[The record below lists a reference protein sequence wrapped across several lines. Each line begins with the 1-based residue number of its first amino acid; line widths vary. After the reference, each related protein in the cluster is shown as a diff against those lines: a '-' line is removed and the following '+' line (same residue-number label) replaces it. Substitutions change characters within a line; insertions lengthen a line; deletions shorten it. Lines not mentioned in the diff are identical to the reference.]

1 MRRELVT
8 GYTVRRCEQLETFP
22 ETIKQE
28 LRPAVCER
36 SQTDRLKENYSISQ
50 SASPIQ
56 HTVNLVFGY
65 KVFLKVYF
73 NVKIH
78 ADFKSVC
85 SQTQN
90 VERFA
95 KSMI

>member
-1 MRRELVT
+1 MSHLSCFLDAKHC
-8 GYTVRRCEQLETFP
+8 Y
-22 ETIKQE
+22 
-28 LRPAVCER
+28 
-36 SQTDRLKENYSISQ
+36 SQ

-85 SQTQN
+85 SQTQK

-95 KSMI
+95 KSMF

>member
-1 MRRELVT
+1 MFRYQHRLFVT
-8 GYTVRRCEQLETFP
+8 IGWEVISLCP
-22 ETIKQE
+22 
-28 LRPAVCER
+28 
-36 SQTDRLKENYSISQ
+36 RLYSQ

-90 VERFA
+90 VESFA

>member
-1 MRRELVT
+1 MGAVT
-8 GYTVRRCEQLETFP
+8 AHLLTM
-22 ETIKQE
+22 
-28 LRPAVCER
+28 
-36 SQTDRLKENYSISQ
+36 DRLSPAPFQNGTDCQLLQLMQYLQHSQ

-78 ADFKSVC
+78 AEFKSVC

-90 VERFA
+90 VERFT
-95 KSMI
+95 KSMF

>member
-1 MRRELVT
+1 MEYSGLASVL
-8 GYTVRRCEQLETFP
+8 YFEN
-22 ETIKQE
+22 
-28 LRPAVCER
+28 AVECHVIIAEFG
-36 SQTDRLKENYSISQ
+36 DYSQ

-95 KSMI
+95 KFMF

>member
-1 MRRELVT
+1 MSLVT
-8 GYTVRRCEQLETFP
+8 
-22 ETIKQE
+22 
-28 LRPAVCER
+28 
-36 SQTDRLKENYSISQ
+36 RLCSDCLLCTHSRISQ

-95 KSMI
+95 KSMF

>member
-1 MRRELVT
+1 MAALLNSLCFVFKTLFLPKYRV
-8 GYTVRRCEQLETFP
+8 
-22 ETIKQE
+22 
-28 LRPAVCER
+28 
-36 SQTDRLKENYSISQ
+36 NYYSQ

-85 SQTQN
+85 SQSQN

-95 KSMI
+95 KSMF

>member
-1 MRRELVT
+1 MYVAIATLFLLTSGLKIFFCAYHR
-8 GYTVRRCEQLETFP
+8 LEY
-22 ETIKQE
+22 
-28 LRPAVCER
+28 RNR
-36 SQTDRLKENYSISQ
+36 YSQ
-50 SASPIQ
+50 SARPIQ
-56 HTVNLVFGY
+56 HTVNLVFEY

-95 KSMI
+95 KSMF